1 VTPTPP
7 DETPK
12 ARRDRELG
20 ELMQEL
26 RVALP
31 GVQVL
36 FAFLLTVPFSNR
48 YGSLGTGDRRI
59 YFAAVLAAAVSS
71 LLLIAPAANH
81 RLLFRD
87 GTKERLLRA
96 ANRVA
101 IAGFVTLGIGI
112 GLALYLVTTVV
123 YDTAVA
129 LVVTALV
136 ATMTVFTWFVFPRV
150 LREFEEDRPSG
161 DG

>member
-1 VTPTPP
+1 VTVTG
-7 DETPK
+7 ETPK
-12 ARRDRELG
+12 QRRDRELA

-36 FAFLLTVPFSNR
+36 FAFLLTMPFTNGFARLTDGERRVFFSAVIT
-48 YGSLGTGDRRI
+48 TG
-59 YFAAVLAAAVSS
+59 LSS

-81 RLLFRD
+81 RLLFRE

-101 IAGFVTLGIGI
+101 IVGFVLLALGIGQ
-112 GLALYLVTTVV
+112 AFYLIASVV
-123 YDTAVA
+123 YGTRVAVVSS
-129 LVVTALV
+129 LLV
-136 ATMTVFTWFVFPRV
+136 AAATVFVWFLFPRLLHEV
-150 LREFEEDRPSG
+150 EEDRPSG